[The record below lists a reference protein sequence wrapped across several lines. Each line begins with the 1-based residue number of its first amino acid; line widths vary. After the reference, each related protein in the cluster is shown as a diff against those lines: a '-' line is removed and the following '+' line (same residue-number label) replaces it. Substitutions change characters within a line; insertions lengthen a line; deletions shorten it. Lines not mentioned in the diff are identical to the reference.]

1 MNKLSRIEEEKQTI
15 EQMIHFY
22 CRHKE
27 KNQAYVLHAAN
38 CLNMHIKDWSTVRLE
53 NERRRAAN
61 VPCTVT
67 TPR

>member
-15 EQMIHFY
+15 TQMIHFIAGI
-22 CRHKE
+22 RRKIRP
-27 KNQAYVLHAAN
+27 YVLHAAS
-38 CLNMHIKDWSTVRLE
+38 CSNMHIKDWSTVRLE
-53 NERRRAAN
+53 NERKRVAS